1 MVDWQSCLKRFLMR
15 CCLQFLNNCTC
26 YPLGFMLRDHL
37 YTWQAGTVVL
47 HVENPFCR
55 SSSISGGSHQ
65 YWLICCLVMA
75 GYHAGGVSRWQACS
89 SRAASIPEEERPC
102 ADLPLGLHRAGGV
115 HRGSGA
121 CSVMCPV
128 HGGRTLFGSKLLPIA
143 QRLESICL
151 RIVNTA
157 INSMSYA
164 VCVLIS
170 SGTLQLDEFG
180 DVMFIRPQL

>member
-15 CCLQFLNNCTC
+15 CCLQFLKKAHVIPWVSCCEIISTHGRLV
-26 YPLGFMLRDHL
+26 PF
-37 YTWQAGTVVL
+37 L

-55 SSSISGGSHQ
+55 SSSIPGGSHQ

-115 HRGSGA
+115 HRGSGT
-121 CSVMCPV
+121 CSVICPV

-164 VCVLIS
+164 VCVLIF
-170 SGTLQLDEFG
+170 SGTLQLDDFD